1 MKVRK
6 MQVKRCVKRVL
17 SLGLKNVKRDK
28 ERAREGARKSSLYKR
43 RVTYLWK
50 GI

>member
-6 MQVKRCVKRVL
+6 MQVKRCVKRVP

-28 ERAREGARKSSLYKR
+28 ERAREGADRKS
-43 RVTYLWK
+43 VV
-50 GI
+50 